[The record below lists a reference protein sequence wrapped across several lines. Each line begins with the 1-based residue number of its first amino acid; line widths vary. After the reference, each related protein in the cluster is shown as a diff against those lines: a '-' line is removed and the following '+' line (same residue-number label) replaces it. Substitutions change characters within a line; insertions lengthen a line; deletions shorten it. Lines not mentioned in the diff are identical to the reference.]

1 MSSKE
6 DMIPTNGE
14 EKEEDMGPYIWYCLM
29 GNRPY
34 IIASYSQGVDLV
46 HHNV

>member
-1 MSSKE
+1 MNKIE
-6 DMIPTNGE
+6 IEIDGYGE

-34 IIASYSQGVDLV
+34 IIAS
-46 HHNV
+46 